1 MFRTTLAL
9 ALFAAVC
16 VAPTPGAQKPES
28 LDAIPRHPILV
39 ADTSGS
45 TLLGFVHR
53 HLTVYGDGHAFF
65 AEDGRAW
72 TAQLDK
78 SEVARLMDDLDGAG
92 AWFLQDQKPIMMDVP
107 LTTVTVLSD
116 LPFAMSHSF
125 SFYGGGAYGRLQDV
139 LAELYA
145 STAPR

>member
-1 MFRTTLAL
+1 MSRSALAL
-9 ALFAAVC
+9 ALLAAVC
-16 VAPTPGAQKPES
+16 AGPSPGAQKPES

-39 ADTSGS
+39 ADTTGS

-65 AEDGRAW
+65 AEDGVAW

-78 SEVARLMDDLDGAG
+78 SEVARLLDDLDSAG
-92 AWFLQDQKPIMMDVP
+92 SWYLQDQTPTVMDVP

-116 LPFAMSHSF
+116 LPFGMSHSF
-125 SFYGGGAYGRLQDV
+125 SFYGGGAYARLQDV
-139 LAELYA
+139 LADLQEA
-145 STAPR
+145 AAPR